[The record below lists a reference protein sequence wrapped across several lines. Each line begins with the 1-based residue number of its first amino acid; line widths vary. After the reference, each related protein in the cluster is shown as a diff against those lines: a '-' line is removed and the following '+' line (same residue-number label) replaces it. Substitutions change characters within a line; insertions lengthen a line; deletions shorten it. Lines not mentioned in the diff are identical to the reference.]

1 MYYDGQ
7 KTGEGR
13 VEVTHPM
20 AFSFDDGVD
29 IGHESGTNVTPDYTT
44 QESEFTGKIKW
55 VQIDL
60 GADSHDHL
68 ITPEQR
74 LNLAMTR
81 Q

>member
-1 MYYDGQ
+1 
-7 KTGEGR
+7 
-13 VEVTHPM
+13 M
-20 AFSFDDGVD
+20 AFSGDEGVD
-29 IGHESGTNVTPDYTT
+29 IGHETGTNVTPDCPT

-60 GADSHDHL
+60 GTDSHDHL

-74 LNLAMTR
+74 LHLAMTR